1 MVQDKAWSTTDS
13 AISASLFSLF
23 VLAGSAYIIAAKLLH
38 YPAFLVTSVPVAV
51 MVVYALVIVLLR
63 RFRLRLDQAGDNIY
77 YMGFLFTLTSLGV
90 SLYQFQ
96 AEGAV
101 EEIVRNFGV
110 AIASTIA
117 GVALRVL
124 FGQMRQDPYEVE
136 LASRLELSEATR
148 RVRRELDTIV
158 IEIANFRRSSQ
169 QMITEGF
176 GEAREGVRDATSRAL
191 GDFEDLTRKAAG
203 PIEASA
209 DASATILKAFAKSAF
224 ESVEAANT
232 KFAAETAK
240 LSEGTDRL
248 AATLEAVSD
257 HLKSLQVPANVIEEK
272 LQPSV
277 GELTQA
283 VSQLSNSVATFIEH
297 NSPMTPTQLLDTEAK
312 RNARIDNLAEAIAS
326 LTRQMEGAAAAKQ
339 SRPLRYIRRL
349 LRKSA
354 AADA

>member
-1 MVQDKAWSTTDS
+1 MAKDKSWSTTDS
-13 AISASLFSLF
+13 AISASLFSVF

-38 YPAFLVTSVPVAV
+38 YPSFLVTSVPVVV
-51 MVVYALVIVLLR
+51 MVIYALAIVVLR

-136 LASRLELSEATR
+136 QASRLELSEATR

-158 IEIANFRRSSQ
+158 VEIANFRRSSQ
-169 QMITEGF
+169 QMVIEGF
-176 GEAREGVRDATSRAL
+176 ADAREGVRDAASRAL
-191 GDFEDLTRKAAG
+191 GDFQDLTKKAAG

-209 DASATILKAFAKSAF
+209 DASTTILKAFAKSAF

-248 AATLEAVSD
+248 ATTLESVSD

-283 VSQLSNSVATFIEH
+283 VAQLSRSLATFIEH
-297 NSPMTPTQLLDTEAK
+297 NSPMTPTQVLDAEAR
-312 RNARIDNLAEAIAS
+312 RNERIDSLADAIGR
-326 LTRQMEGAAAAKQ
+326 LTKQMEAAAADKQ
-339 SRPLRYIRRL
+339 SRPLRYIKRL
-349 LRKSA
+349 FRKSEA
-354 AADA
+354 VDA